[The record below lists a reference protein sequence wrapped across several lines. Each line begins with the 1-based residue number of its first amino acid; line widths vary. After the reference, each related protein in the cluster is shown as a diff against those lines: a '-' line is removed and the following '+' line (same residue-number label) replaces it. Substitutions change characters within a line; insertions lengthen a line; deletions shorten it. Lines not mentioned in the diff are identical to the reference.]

1 MAPQR
6 VPGSTALL
14 QSNLL
19 IVALP
24 LALLLANILSE
35 ISDTQVI
42 GWKLRLVVS
51 LIPVYDQY
59 FTVRN

>member
-6 VPGSTALL
+6 MPGFTALL

-35 ISDTQVI
+35 ISDTRVI

-59 FTVRN
+59 FTVRK